1 MKQSNIE
8 KFNPTDLHKFLMQS
22 ARDNFEENR
31 SDFNA
36 GMAMMM
42 GLVKKYFCNDFDI
55 AIRDNNG
62 WNSVDEELPIDEGL
76 VLLLKDDGDIVIGQY
91 VFDLSPFLAS
101 TEFYQNQDNDWI
113 ADLDDVT
120 HWQPLPKSPKE
131 LKDE

>member
-8 KFNPTDLHKFLMQS
+8 KFDPTDLHKFLMQS
-22 ARDNFEENR
+22 ARKNYEENH

-62 WNSVDEELPIDEGL
+62 WISVDDELPQLFHE
-76 VLLLKDDGDIVIGQY
+76 VLTLSTHNTYQILALQEDY
-91 VFDLSPFLAS
+91 FFDFARNESVGISFIK
-101 TEFYQNQDNDWI
+101 Y
-113 ADLDDVT
+113 
-120 HWQPLPKSPKE
+120 WQPLPKPPKE
-131 LKDE
+131 

>member
-8 KFNPTDLHKFLMQS
+8 NLNPADLHKFLMQS
-22 ARDNFEENR
+22 ARANFDDN
-31 SDFNA
+31 SDDFNA
-36 GMAMMM
+36 GMSMMM